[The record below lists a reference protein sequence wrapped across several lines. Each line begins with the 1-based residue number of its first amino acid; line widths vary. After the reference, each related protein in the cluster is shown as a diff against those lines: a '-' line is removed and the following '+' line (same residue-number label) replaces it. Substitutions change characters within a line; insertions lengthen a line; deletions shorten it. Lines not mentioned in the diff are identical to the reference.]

1 MSYLNRSDVT
11 VVGGATVIIVLAIV
25 ITATVQGSN
34 NNSMSQ
40 IITVGPVWNTNTWSC
55 TSTTNFIVHGTLISY
70 DDPAGLTISISGKGT
85 QPDFDFY
92 PFEMHSFTVGGNADS
107 VVNISRTGNISG
119 FITLQTSTTATASCT
134 QI

>member
-1 MSYLNRSDVT
+1 MSNLNRSDVT

-25 ITATVQGSN
+25 ITAAVQGSN
-34 NNSMSQ
+34 DNSMSQ
-40 IITVGPVWNTNTWSC
+40 IITVGPVWNADTWSC

-70 DDPAGLTISISGKGT
+70 DDPAGLTIAISGKGT

-92 PFEMHSFTVGGNADS
+92 PFEMHSFTLGGNADS
-107 VVNISRTGNISG
+107 VVNISKTGNISG
-119 FITLQTSTTATASCT
+119 FITLQTSTGATASCT

>member
-11 VVGGATVIIVLAIV
+11 LVGGATVIIVFAIV
-25 ITATVQGSN
+25 ITAAVHGSN

-55 TSTTNFIVHGTLISY
+55 TSTTNFIVYGTLISY
-70 DDPAGLTISISGKGT
+70 DDPAGLTIQISDKGT

-92 PFEMHSFTVGGNADS
+92 PLEMHSFTVGGNADS
-107 VVNISRTGNISG
+107 VMNITRTGNISG
-119 FITLQTSTTATASCT
+119 FITLQTSTGATASCT
-134 QI
+134 PI